1 MMDNG
6 HKRKLYNNTKRQVY
20 VNLFLKGIKTLKK
33 SIGKNNLDYYD
44 DWLIHLDAFNRRKS

>member
-6 HKRKLYNNTKRQVY
+6 RKTKLYNSTRRQVY